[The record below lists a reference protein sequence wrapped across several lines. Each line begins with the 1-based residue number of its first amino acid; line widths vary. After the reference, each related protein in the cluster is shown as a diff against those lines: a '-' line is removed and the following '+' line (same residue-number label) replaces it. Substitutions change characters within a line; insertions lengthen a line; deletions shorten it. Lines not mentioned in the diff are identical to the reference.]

1 MFLFHSI
8 VIISAV
14 FKLIVCETETDVK
27 VEELGNYLV
36 DLDKKILRLLIL
48 PESGKGNLL
57 FNYLEEFWKNLRYL
71 DGLVV
76 LNEQNA
82 FRPAK
87 YVLENECPSF
97 VQEAFDIPNLQ
108 HTYKF
113 KSKKFSNFKDLLLII
128 AALSQ
133 KLQIDFTK
141 MRVDVDT
148 LFQRPYN
155 EEQNNNQL

>member
-1 MFLFHSI
+1 MFLFYS
-8 VIISAV
+8 VIIITSVLMVAS
-14 FKLIVCETETDVK
+14 ETETEIA
-27 VEELGNYLV
+27 VEELGNFLV

-48 PESGKGNLL
+48 PERGKGNLL
-57 FNYLEEFWKNLRYL
+57 YGYLEDFWKNLRYL

-76 LNEQNA
+76 LSEQKA

-87 YVLENECPSF
+87 FVVENECPSF
-97 VQEAFDIPNLQ
+97 VQEAFDLPNLQ
-108 HTYKF
+108 QTYGW
-113 KSKKFSNFKDLLLII
+113 KSKTFSNVKDLLLVI

-148 LFQRPYN
+148 LLQRPYN
-155 EEQNNNQL
+155 E